1 MRLRGRLQNPPDTMR
16 LARSP
21 RLSSVSQHREAS
33 KPGVKKAHNAG
44 DAKALNRR
52 EEEANMARGGAD
64 SGAMEQVVC
73 TVGQH

>member
-1 MRLRGRLQNPPDTMR
+1 MRLRGRLLNPPDTMR

-33 KPGVKKAHNAG
+33 KPGVKKAHNAR

-52 EEEANMARGGAD
+52 EEEANMARGAD